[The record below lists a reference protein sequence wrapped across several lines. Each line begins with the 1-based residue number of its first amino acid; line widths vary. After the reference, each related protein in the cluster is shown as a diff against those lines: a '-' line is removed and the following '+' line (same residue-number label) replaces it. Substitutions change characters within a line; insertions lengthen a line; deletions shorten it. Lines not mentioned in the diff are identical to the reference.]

1 MHEEFICLYNVPSID
16 SATLVYMIK
25 YVMII
30 MNLSIN
36 KIRGQC
42 YDRAS
47 AMKGSKGS
55 VAKQI
60 SDLEP

>member
-1 MHEEFICLYNVPSID
+1 
-16 SATLVYMIK
+16 MIG
-25 YVMII
+25 

-42 YDRAS
+42 YDGAS
-47 AMKGSKGS
+47 AMKGSKGG

-60 SDLEP
+60 SDLEPRAVCTLAMAIHLICS